1 VTAKPGR
8 TINQVVEHI
17 YNPNNKNM
25 CAKQTAEDR
34 VRELIGNRL
43 IDNQS
48 RERGFH
54 SLHMNNKNEYN
65 LLEKKVSE
73 LYQMAENLDAKIK
86 EFNLSPEYLSM
97 KNKSRG
103 QYSKFSLHVSNIIQ
117 LTQLTRYNMM
127 AEIANEI
134 QGKIKS
140 NDSREAL
147 YLQLGHVLALMSKSQ
162 TPIWGMAMEGYTGY
176 TAFLE
181 RSRRKSNKELTTVL
195 NSFIKWWI
203 YGTEEDQRKL
213 KDEIRRKT
221 GLNLT

>member
-1 VTAKPGR
+1 
-8 TINQVVEHI
+8 
-17 YNPNNKNM
+17 M

-48 RERGFH
+48 REGGFH
-54 SLHMNNKNEYN
+54 SLHMNDNNEYN
-65 LLEKKVSE
+65 LLEKRISE
-73 LYQMAENLDAKIK
+73 LYQMAENLDTKIK

-97 KNKSRG
+97 KNKNRG
-103 QYSKFSLHVSNIIQ
+103 QYSKFTLHVSNIIQ
-117 LTQLTRYNMM
+117 GTQLFSYNMM
-127 AEIANEI
+127 ADIAKEI
-134 QGKIKS
+134 QEKIKS

-147 YLQLGHVLALMSKSQ
+147 YLQLGRVLAMMSKSQ
-162 TPIWGMAMEGYTGY
+162 TPMMGMTLEGYTA
-176 TAFLE
+176 TLRE
-181 RSRRKSNKELTTVL
+181 KDSRKSNKELTTGL
-195 NSFIKWWI
+195 NSFVRRWI